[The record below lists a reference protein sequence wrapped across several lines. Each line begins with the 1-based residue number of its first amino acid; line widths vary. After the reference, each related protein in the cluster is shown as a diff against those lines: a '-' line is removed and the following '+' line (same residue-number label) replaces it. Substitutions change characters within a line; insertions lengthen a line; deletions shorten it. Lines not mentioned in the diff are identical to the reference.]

1 MNTIGKFISD
11 LIIQHDCVIVPG
23 LGGFVANYKPASLS
37 DEKGLFLPPQKEIG
51 FNRSLMHNDGLLVNH
66 VAIHTGIS
74 YADAQKSVEA
84 FVNTLWEQLGEKN
97 VAEISEIG
105 ILKKD
110 LTGNL
115 LFQPGSNGWILPEA
129 FGLAPVHLPMHDV
142 VEHHPGKQL
151 QHTARQFVMPR
162 IPHRQVAAG
171 IALIAGLFLLTP
183 TVQTPQAVS
192 QGAMA
197 SFPDISLIENAV
209 VETAADTN
217 LAVEVPSQVKELA
230 EVVTPSVSSD
240 AVTTQ
245 PAWYLIAASFPSEE
259 DAKKHCEKLSKSGYA
274 NASVVAVDGKNRV
287 AIESFSHREEAL
299 QAMNNYREIKGF
311 ESVWLLRN
319 KNN

>member
-1 MNTIGKFISD
+1 MNTIGKYISD

-37 DEKGLFLPPQKEIG
+37 DEKGLFMPPQKEIG

-66 VAIHTGIS
+66 VAIQMGIA
-74 YADAQKSVEA
+74 YADAQKGVEV
-84 FVNTLWEQLGEKN
+84 FVNTLWEQLGDKN

-115 LFQPGSNGWILPEA
+115 LFQPESNGWVLPEA
-129 FGLAPVHLPMHDV
+129 FGLAPVHLPMNDV
-142 VEHHPGKQL
+142 AEHHPAKQI
-151 QHTARQFVMPR
+151 QHSARQFVMPR

-171 IALIAGLFLLTP
+171 IALVAGLFLLTP
-183 TVQTPQAVS
+183 TVHTPQAVS
-192 QGAMA
+192 QGAMT
-197 SFPDISLIENAV
+197 SFPDISLIETAV
-209 VETAADTN
+209 VEATVDTN
-217 LAVEVPSQVKELA
+217 LAVVVPSQVQELV
-230 EVVTPSVSSD
+230 EVVKPSVSA
-240 AVTTQ
+240 AVNTQ
-245 PAWYLIAASFPSEE
+245 PAWYLIAASFPSEN
-259 DAKKHCEKLSKSGYA
+259 DAQMHCEKLVKNGYP

-287 AIESFSHREEAL
+287 AIESFGHREEAM